1 MRQVS
6 SHHLIIL
13 GVTVTTLAILA
24 FFVEPFDPD
33 IYCCDHLYYRGQA
46 EFWSGLG
53 AANVSDIPAANRF
66 WGVIANQETY
76 YELANGLTAQSPYV
90 FRPLVPLL
98 AGFLGHIVGINAS
111 FYIITL
117 ISLILLGYVSGL
129 AVLKLS
135 GSILLAVSVAVG
147 VILVPD
153 VSGGYLFDY
162 MLVDVTSLALVALV
176 LYLVVTRHWIS
187 AGIVSAIAAPLTK
200 ETLVTLALAVAI
212 AAFLSG
218 VRSRWLWALP
228 VIPILVQGV
237 LRLSLPIPSPP
248 PLTELFIPGD
258 QIRPAVTLIMS
269 FTAVSFLFYGLL
281 SQKVRPTLI
290 AFTPLFLLLIVITSS
305 SAADSP
311 RIWLTVWPVVAVL
324 GAVGLHG
331 FLQGSPTRF
340 LWLPIPVLA
349 LVWLYF
355 GSNFQA
361 NNQLIYFFLAYGLI
375 LFPPILIGLQ
385 YLWVQNKSFESFR
398 QTEFAANE
406 KSE

>member
-1 MRQVS
+1 MRIS

-13 GVTVTTLAILA
+13 GFTVSTLAVLA

-53 AANVSDIPAANRF
+53 AANMGDISQANRF
-66 WGVIANQETY
+66 WGVIENKETY
-76 YELANGLTAQSPYV
+76 YQLANGLTAQPPYV

-117 ISLILLGYVSGL
+117 ISLFSLSYLSGL

-135 GSILLAVSVAVG
+135 KSLWLSLSVAVG
-147 VILVPD
+147 VILLPD
-153 VSGGYLFDY
+153 ISGGYLYNY
-162 MLVDVTSLALVALV
+162 MLVDVASFALVALV
-176 LYLVVTRHWIS
+176 LYLVITRHWIS
-187 AGIVSAIAAPLTK
+187 AGVVSAVAAPLTK
-200 ETLVTLALAVAI
+200 ETLVTLALTVAI

-218 VRSRWLWALP
+218 VRSRWLWVLP
-228 VIPILVQGV
+228 VIPILIQGV
-237 LRLSLPIPSPP
+237 LRLSLTIPSPP
-248 PLTELFIPGD
+248 PFNELYIPGD
-258 QIRPAVTLIMS
+258 QIRPAVTLMLS
-269 FTAVSFLFYGLL
+269 FVAVSFLFYGLF
-281 SQKVRPTLI
+281 SQKVRLTLI
-290 AFTPLFLLLIVITSS
+290 AFTPLFLLLVVITSS

-324 GAVGLHG
+324 GAVGLQG
-331 FLQGSPTRF
+331 FLQDSPTRF
-340 LWLPIPVLA
+340 LWIPIPAMALA
-349 LVWLYF
+349 WLYF
-355 GSNFQA
+355 GLNFHA
-361 NNQLIYFFLAYGLI
+361 NNQIIYFFLSYGLI

-385 YLWVQNKSFESFR
+385 YLWNQNKSVESSR
-398 QTEFAANE
+398 HAALAADE